1 MLNKKN
7 ILTMRTTI
15 KTTKS
20 NFTSYG
26 LEFRLAREIN
36 GLAGYNNLLY
46 SIQTRYCGFVVLV
59 RIPDLKDTF
68 GITDNEYDLDE
79 IYSMIENGKADTA
92 LTQDTKFFS
101 PNF

>member
-1 MLNKKN
+1 
-7 ILTMRTTI
+7 MRITI

-20 NFTSYG
+20 LFTHYG
-26 LEFRLAREIN
+26 LEFRLAREIK
-36 GLAGYNNLLY
+36 GLVGYNNLLY
-46 SIQTRYCGFVVLV
+46 SIQTKYCGFAVLV

-79 IYSMIENGKADTA
+79 IYSMIEKGEVDTE

-101 PNF
+101 PSF